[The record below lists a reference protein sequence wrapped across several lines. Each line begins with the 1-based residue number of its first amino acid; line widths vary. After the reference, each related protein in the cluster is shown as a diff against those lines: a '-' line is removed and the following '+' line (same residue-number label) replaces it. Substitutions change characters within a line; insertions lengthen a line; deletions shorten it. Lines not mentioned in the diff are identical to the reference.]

1 MDDVRK
7 KNDLMTPKNKFIQ
20 NVYALRNVEFVSIM
34 TVGDVRV
41 HNIKDYSVRHSGSAG
56 IH

>member
-1 MDDVRK
+1 
-7 KNDLMTPKNKFIQ
+7 MTHKNKYIQ

-34 TVGDVRV
+34 TVGGARV
-41 HNIKDYSVRHSGSAG
+41 HNIKDYSAWHSGSAG

>member
-1 MDDVRK
+1 
-7 KNDLMTPKNKFIQ
+7 MTHKNKYIQ
-20 NVYALRNVEFVSIM
+20 NVYALRNVEFVSIK

-41 HNIKDYSVRHSGSAG
+41 HNIEDYSVQYSGSAG